1 MKSREQYS
9 KEMNNLGRVGVLI
22 TIILLFAVPTIFGIY
37 HNAFPTFKEFALAS
51 SGLLVL
57 FVPLAIS
64 EVFIYTP
71 LLGNATYIT
80 FITGN
85 IMNLKVP
92 IAQNAQELMSTTKGT
107 DKSDVIT
114 TLAISVSAIITITL
128 IALGV
133 LLLVPLEPIMTSDS
147 VSTAASYVLPALF
160 GALVVGLLRSTGE
173 VRVKGKV
180 KAGIIPFILLFLVNI
195 FVMNT
200 YDYSGILLIVMIP
213 LTVFFAWILFKKKQ
227 ITIEVI
233 EREVSK

>member
-1 MKSREQYS
+1 MKTREEFSRE
-9 KEMNNLGRVGVLI
+9 MTNLGRIGIL
-22 TIILLFAVPTIFGIY
+22 IILTMLFAVPFIFGIY
-37 HNAFPTFKEFALAS
+37 LDALPTFGEFMKAA

-71 LLGNATYIT
+71 ILGSATYIT

-85 IMNLKVP
+85 IMNLKIP
-92 IAQNAQELMSTTKGT
+92 IAQNAQELMATTKGT
-107 DKSDVIT
+107 EKSDVIT
-114 TLAISVSAIITITL
+114 TLAISISAIVTITF

-133 LLLVPLEPIMTSDS
+133 LLLVPLKPIMTSDT
-147 VSTAASYVLPALF
+147 VITASSYVLPALF

-173 VRVKGKV
+173 IRVKGKV
-180 KAGIIPFILLFLVNI
+180 KAGIVPFTLLFLVNI

-213 LTVFFAWILFKKKQ
+213 LTILSAWILFKKKQ

-233 EREVSK
+233 EREES